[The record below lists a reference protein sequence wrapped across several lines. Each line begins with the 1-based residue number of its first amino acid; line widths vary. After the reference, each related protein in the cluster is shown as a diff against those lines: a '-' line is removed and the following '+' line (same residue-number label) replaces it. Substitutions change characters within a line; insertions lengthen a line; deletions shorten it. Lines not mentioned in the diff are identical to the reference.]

1 MPSVMLRC
9 KKETEQI
16 IICKCPVFDLN
27 ALWDAAM
34 RHRRWRP
41 QRSGTIVVGTGPAE
55 RPGSFGE
62 ARSQPIGLARDQ
74 VPSASVAAE
83 IDAMHTRPRLRH
95 PLARALARTAR
106 ALERAYLAHGT
117 RMAKTGGFGL
127 P

>member
-1 MPSVMLRC
+1 MLYGMMQC
-9 KKETEQI
+9 NI
-16 IICKCPVFDLN
+16 
-27 ALWDAAM
+27 AAGT
-34 RHRRWRP
+34 P
-41 QRSGTIVVGTGPAE
+41 PRSATIVVGAGPAE

-74 VPSASVAAE
+74 VPPAAVPAE
-83 IDAMHTRPRLRH
+83 IGAMHTRPRLRH
-95 PLARALARTAR
+95 PLARALARATR